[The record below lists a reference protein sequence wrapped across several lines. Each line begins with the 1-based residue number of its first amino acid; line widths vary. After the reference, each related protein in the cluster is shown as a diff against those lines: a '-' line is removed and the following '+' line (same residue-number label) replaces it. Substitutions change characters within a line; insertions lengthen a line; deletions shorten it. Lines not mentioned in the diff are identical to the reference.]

1 MLSPYWISLIV
12 ISKKDFG
19 DQDNAMFTVIV
30 QRYNVSCTQN
40 FDEQTIVTKIYS
52 GCKDSIILIGIKTVS
67 ILNELLAF
75 IQSLCMV
82 LIYQGISRQ
91 LQNIIFFVKITST
104 VLFDFIY
111 I

>member
-1 MLSPYWISLIV
+1 
-12 ISKKDFG
+12 
-19 DQDNAMFTVIV
+19 MFTVIV

-52 GCKDSIILIGIKTVS
+52 GRKDSIILIGIKTVS

-82 LIYQGISRQ
+82 LIYQ
-91 LQNIIFFVKITST
+91 NIRRKLKKITCFVKIT
-104 VLFDFIY
+104 
-111 I
+111 